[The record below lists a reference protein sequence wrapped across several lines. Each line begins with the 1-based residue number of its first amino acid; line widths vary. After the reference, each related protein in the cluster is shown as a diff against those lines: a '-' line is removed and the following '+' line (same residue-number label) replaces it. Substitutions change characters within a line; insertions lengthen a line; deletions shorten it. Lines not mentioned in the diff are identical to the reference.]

1 MEFQLTS
8 IESVL
13 IICSCIVCYLNA
25 TSSLTWV
32 LKQVDIRALIKTMMT
47 RLYFWRPIEVMN
59 ICKAIMRLVDFI
71 QLIMSLKL
79 NLRCSYNLLSRLYR
93 HVVGLNGL
101 KDGQRLDSR
110 WKQQREVQE
119 TLVAT
124 KSRKMRREKL
134 GAKLGSL
141 RQLGFCTM

>member
-1 MEFQLTS
+1 
-8 IESVL
+8 
-13 IICSCIVCYLNA
+13 
-25 TSSLTWV
+25 
-32 LKQVDIRALIKTMMT
+32 
-47 RLYFWRPIEVMN
+47 
-59 ICKAIMRLVDFI
+59 MRLVDFV
-71 QLIMSLKL
+71 QLIMILKL

-101 KDGQRLDSR
+101 KDGQQLDSR

-124 KSRKMRREKL
+124 KSRMMRREKL

-141 RQLGFCTM
+141 RQLGFCTMRHGALLGEVGGYEYDQHLLQRQTTHCM